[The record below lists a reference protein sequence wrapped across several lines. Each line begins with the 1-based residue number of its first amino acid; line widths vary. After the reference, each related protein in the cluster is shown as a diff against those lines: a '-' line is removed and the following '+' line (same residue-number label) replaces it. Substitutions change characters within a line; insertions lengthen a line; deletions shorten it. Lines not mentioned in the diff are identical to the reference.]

1 MITMDVVVDGMLRSD
16 GTLKL
21 DVVPR
26 LAPGRVRVTL
36 QSLGSRVGGERLPD
50 GPWLEE
56 SISAPFDLPRPGL
69 AERVEARIVTERLP
83 DLPAALREDE
93 PIREQFQPR

>member
-1 MITMDVVVDGMLRSD
+1 MITLDVVVDGMLRSD

-36 QSLGSRVGGERLPD
+36 QPLESRVGAERSPD
-50 GPWLEE
+50 GPWLDE

-83 DLPAALREDE
+83 EFPTSLREDE
-93 PIREQFQPR
+93 P